1 MENQGYFL
9 FHHRKQQTRHYLFTE
24 ILVRRAFLVSD
35 IASDLGPSSK
45 SFLCRS
51 LDFEK
56 RYDAIK
62 MEKFLILRLN
72 GTHLH
77 PITFTATIL
86 TMRPQISYD
95 FTKSVVIDPKNT
107 KCSGLRLM
115 TYGEF
120 YKASKMLFDDDSFTI
135 EVEVRT
141 KEIMES
147 VLDRNCSLCSWKRL
161 KSHCSSTSCRPTTSW
176 TTLRS

>member
-9 FHHRKQQTRHYLFTE
+9 CDHRKRQTGHHFIAKVLF
-24 ILVRRAFLVSD
+24 RRAFLVRAVACD
-35 IASDLGPSSK
+35 IGPASNQSI
-45 SFLCRS
+45 CRS

-62 MEKFLILRLN
+62 MEKFLTLRLN

-95 FTKSVVIDPKNT
+95 FSKSVVIDPKNT
-107 KCSGLRLM
+107 RSSNLRLM

-120 YKASKMLFDDDSFTI
+120 YKASKLLFDDDSFTI

-141 KEIMES
+141 KEFIES
-147 VLDRNCSLCSWKRL
+147 DSNRNGLIFSWKRL